1 MNKNKKIMAGLMA
14 GAAAVIVC
22 AVIFTMTKSSSS
34 PVGNMGMNQESSIT
48 TVKAEAPVSGD
59 ISLTTGLTGTI
70 EPSDVVY
77 VYAKAAG
84 DVTAVMVKSG
94 DTVSQGQVLIE
105 IDTEQVDSARN
116 SMDSAAVTLSEAQS
130 TLSRMQLLYNSGDLS
145 DQEYEQYS
153 NAVKTAKLQYE
164 SAKLSYDKQVEYSTV
179 TAPISGKIEDC
190 DIEVYD
196 RVTQSQELCVISGE
210 GENRISFYVT
220 QRMMK
225 NISVGD
231 KLEVEKNNKT
241 YDAYI
246 SEISSMVD
254 SETGLF
260 KIKAQIDDMGEIAA
274 GSTVKLNLVTEH
286 AENAMLVPI
295 DAIYYSNG
303 EAYVYLYQD
312 GKAVQTN
319 VVVGLEDSEHAQIT
333 SGLTGS
339 ELVVSTWS
347 SNLYEGAMI
356 RLNEEVEDTEM
367 KTAGE
372 TVQSMEDAVGKTEIA
387 MPESSEQEEA
397 KTGQEA

>member
-1 MNKNKKIMAGLMA
+1 M
-14 GAAAVIVC
+14 
-22 AVIFTMTKSSSS
+22 
-34 PVGNMGMNQESSIT
+34 
-48 TVKAEAPVSGD
+48 
-59 ISLTTGLTGTI
+59 
-70 EPSDVVY
+70 
-77 VYAKAAG
+77 
-84 DVTAVMVKSG
+84 
-94 DTVSQGQVLIE
+94 SQGQVLIE

-231 KLEVEKNNKT
+231 KMEVEKNSKT

-312 GKAVQTN
+312 GKAVQTK

-356 RLNEEVEDTEM
+356 RLNEEVKDTEM

-372 TVQSMEDAVGKTEIA
+372 TVQSMEDAVGKTENA
-387 MPESSEQEEA
+387 MPESSEQAEA

>member
-231 KLEVEKNNKT
+231 KMEVEKNSKT

-312 GKAVQTN
+312 GKAVQTK

-356 RLNEEVEDTEM
+356 RLNEEVKDTEM

-372 TVQSMEDAVGKTEIA
+372 TVQSMEDAVGKTENA
-387 MPESSEQEEA
+387 MPESSEQAEA

>member
-22 AVIFTMTKSSSS
+22 AVIFTITKSSSS

-164 SAKLSYDKQVEYSTV
+164 SAKLS
-179 TAPISGKIEDC
+179 
-190 DIEVYD
+190 
-196 RVTQSQELCVISGE
+196 
-210 GENRISFYVT
+210 
-220 QRMMK
+220 
-225 NISVGD
+225 
-231 KLEVEKNNKT
+231 
-241 YDAYI
+241 
-246 SEISSMVD
+246 
-254 SETGLF
+254 
-260 KIKAQIDDMGEIAA
+260 
-274 GSTVKLNLVTEH
+274 
-286 AENAMLVPI
+286 
-295 DAIYYSNG
+295 
-303 EAYVYLYQD
+303 
-312 GKAVQTN
+312 
-319 VVVGLEDSEHAQIT
+319 
-333 SGLTGS
+333 
-339 ELVVSTWS
+339 
-347 SNLYEGAMI
+347 
-356 RLNEEVEDTEM
+356 
-367 KTAGE
+367 
-372 TVQSMEDAVGKTEIA
+372 
-387 MPESSEQEEA
+387 
-397 KTGQEA
+397 

>member
-34 PVGNMGMNQESSIT
+34 PVGNMGMNQESAIT

-231 KLEVEKNNKT
+231 KLEVEKNSKT

-312 GKAVQTN
+312 GKAVQTK

-372 TVQSMEDAVGKTEIA
+372 TVQSMEDAVGKTENA
-387 MPESSEQEEA
+387 MPESSEQAEA

>member
-231 KLEVEKNNKT
+231 KLEVEKNSKT

-372 TVQSMEDAVGKTEIA
+372 TVQSMEDAVGKTENA
-387 MPESSEQEEA
+387 MPESSEQAEA

>member
-231 KLEVEKNNKT
+231 KMEVEKNSKT

-312 GKAVQTN
+312 GKAVQTK

-356 RLNEEVEDTEM
+356 RLNEEVKDTEM

-372 TVQSMEDAVGKTEIA
+372 TVQSMEDAVGKTENA
-387 MPESSEQEEA
+387 MPESSDQAEA
-397 KTGQEA
+397 TTGQAA

>member
-14 GAAAVIVC
+14 GAAVIVC

-34 PVGNMGMNQESSIT
+34 PVGNMGMNQESAIT

-231 KLEVEKNNKT
+231 KLEVEKNSKT

-312 GKAVQTN
+312 GKAVQTK

-372 TVQSMEDAVGKTEIA
+372 TVQSMEDAVGKTENA
-387 MPESSEQEEA
+387 MPESSEQAEA

>member
-22 AVIFTMTKSSSS
+22 AVIFTITKSSSS

-231 KLEVEKNNKT
+231 KLEVEKNSKT

-372 TVQSMEDAVGKTEIA
+372 TVQSMEDAVGKTENA
-387 MPESSEQEEA
+387 MPESSEQAEA